1 MCADEHRRQTKV
13 LLRLVMFHR
22 RLGLMNVAHWEI
34 KKTKKPS
41 FWPVYLQ
48 NISQFFQSSVVL
60 LSVLFSYLLSNDLV
74 YNLVKPCLMFLRLY
88 RQRRQAAVLGPRP
101 PAP

>member
-41 FWPVYLQ
+41 FLFLLYTLACILTKYKPVLS
-48 NISQFFQSSVVL
+48 IKCCTAFSIIFL
-60 LSVLFSYLLSNDLV
+60 LI
-74 YNLVKPCLMFLRLY
+74 K
-88 RQRRQAAVLGPRP
+88 
-101 PAP
+101 